1 MKKLKTITRGDNMS
15 FGITIEKYTYASD
28 ILYCCCHPAFFEF
41 FKEKEGNIETCKR
54 YFYSGDV
61 IRELIQYLHDQHDDF
76 LEERISWIEEE
87 LNDPNNKYM
96 VHFG

>member
-1 MKKLKTITRGDNMS
+1 METNSILKGDNMS
-15 FGITIEKYTYASD
+15 FGITIEQYTYAGD
-28 ILYCCCHPAFFEF
+28 VLNYCCHPAFFEF
-41 FKEKEGNIETCKR
+41 FKEKEGSIETCKR

-87 LNDPNNKYM
+87 LNDPNDKYI
-96 VHFG
+96 VYFR

>member
-1 MKKLKTITRGDNMS
+1 MS

-28 ILYCCCHPAFFEF
+28 VLYYCCHPAFFEF
-41 FKEKEGNIETCKR
+41 FKEKEGSIEACKR

-76 LEERISWIEEE
+76 LEEKIRWIEEE
-87 LNDPNNKYM
+87 LNDPNDKYM